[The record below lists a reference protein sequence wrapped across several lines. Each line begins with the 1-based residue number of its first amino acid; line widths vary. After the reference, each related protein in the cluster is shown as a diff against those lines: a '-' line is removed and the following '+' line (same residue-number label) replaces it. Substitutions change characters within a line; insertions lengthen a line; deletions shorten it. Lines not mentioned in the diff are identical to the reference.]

1 MSELADEPWMMA
13 NNMTDT
19 IAKPDSQN
27 DTAADSSA
35 NNSTANNNLAGQSW
49 FDRPLPGIKQHLKA
63 TPNAAHTEPTTECTN
78 CHTKITNTALI
89 FNCYVCPRCD
99 HHLTMTARARLV
111 WFLDEVDGELGQE
124 FIAKDPLRFVD
135 SKAYPDR
142 MNEAQKKTGE
152 TEALIVMHGKLRNID
167 VVTCAFDFRFMG
179 GSMGSVVGDRFV
191 QAAEKSLAERKPLI
205 CFAASGGARMQEGLL
220 SLMQMA
226 RTAAAI
232 ERLRLAG
239 IPYIVIL
246 TNPVYG
252 GVTASLAM
260 LGDVHLAEPKAMIG
274 FAGKLVIEQTVRE
287 TLEEPFQRAEFLLKH
302 GVVDEVV
309 HRHQLINT
317 TYRILA
323 KLCNVDN
330 VDA

>member
-1 MSELADEPWMMA
+1 MA

-19 IAKPDSQN
+19 MTKPDTNNDSTSPQQN
-27 DTAADSSA
+27 GNT
-35 NNSTANNNLAGQSW
+35 AGQSW
-49 FDRPLPGIKQHLKA
+49 FERPIPGIKQQLTA
-63 TPNAAHTEPTTECTN
+63 QLTAVETEPSTKCSS
-78 CHTKITNTALI
+78 CHSIITNTALI
-89 FNCYVCPRCD
+89 FNCYVCPHCD
-99 HHLTMTARARLV
+99 HHLPMSARERLN
-111 WFLDEVDGELGQE
+111 WLLDQVEGELGQE
-124 FIAKDPLRFVD
+124 FTAKDPLKFVD
-135 SKAYPDR
+135 SKPYPNR
-142 MNEAQKKTGE
+142 MAEAQEKAGE
-152 TEALIVMHGKLRNID
+152 SEALIVLYGKLRNLD

-191 QAAEKSLAERKPLI
+191 QAAEKALADRVPLV

-232 ERLRLAG
+232 ERLRIAG
-239 IPYIVIL
+239 VPYIVIL

-260 LGDVHLAEPKAMIG
+260 LGDIHLAEPKAMIG
-274 FAGKLVIEQTVRE
+274 FAGKRVIEQTVRE
-287 TLEEPFQRAEFLLKH
+287 TLEEPFQRAEFLLEH

-309 HRHQLINT
+309 HRHQMIDT
-317 TYRILA
+317 IYRLLA
-323 KLCNVDN
+323 KLCSVPN